1 MYVYIYI
8 YIYAY
13 VHLEVQMTQS
23 FWHLMATLRV
33 ANKYHIPAIA
43 ALLDLPNLGDVL
55 QVPESSSAEQFPL
68 NPTHLLQPSSR
79 AVINIHLHE

>member
-1 MYVYIYI
+1 MYILTYFDVMHF
-8 YIYAY
+8 
-13 VHLEVQMTQS
+13 HLEVQMTQS
-23 FWHLMATLRV
+23 FWHLVSRGAT
-33 ANKYHIPAIA
+33 YHIPAIA

-55 QVPESSSAEQFPL
+55 QVPESSSAVQPL